1 MKCFI
6 FILLPF
12 SIFSQSITGKVYD
25 KETTVKGI
33 DVFNLS
39 KKTRTYTDDYG
50 NFSIEATIDDTLSF
64 HSIFHNKKIIKL
76 TESHFNDIMVIEL
89 SKTINRLNEILIQNN
104 LKPEVFNPAKE
115 QVALKEQITNDS
127 KSNPH
132 LYGTSSKYGF
142 DVVRVIGLIGT
153 LFKKKKEK
161 NSNVI
166 PVSHKALDSLFSNN
180 TFFND
185 ELLTN
190 NLTIPKDYKRL
201 FFEYCET
208 KNLDK
213 ELLKNENEI
222 ILLDSLMTYSKAFL
236 KMIEE
241 PEKK

>member
-1 MKCFI
+1 MKYVI

-12 SIFSQSITGKVYD
+12 SIFSQNITGKVYD

-50 NFSIEATIDDTLSF
+50 NFIIEATIGDTLSF

-76 TESHFNDIMVIEL
+76 TESHFNDVIVIEL
-89 SKTINRLNEILIQNN
+89 SKTINRLKEILIQNN
-104 LKPEVFNPAKE
+104 LKPETFNPVKE
-115 QVALKEQITNDS
+115 QVALKEQITNDT
-127 KSNPH
+127 KLNPH

-142 DVVRVIGLIGT
+142 DVVRIIGLIGT
-153 LFKKKKEK
+153 LFKKKKGEI
-161 NSNVI
+161 SAVI
-166 PVSHKALDSLFSNN
+166 PVSHKALDSLFSNSS
-180 TFFND
+180 FFND

-190 NLTIPKDYKRL
+190 NLTIPKDYKQL

-222 ILLDSLMTYSKAFL
+222 ILLDSLVTYSKAFL
-236 KMIEE
+236 KIIEE